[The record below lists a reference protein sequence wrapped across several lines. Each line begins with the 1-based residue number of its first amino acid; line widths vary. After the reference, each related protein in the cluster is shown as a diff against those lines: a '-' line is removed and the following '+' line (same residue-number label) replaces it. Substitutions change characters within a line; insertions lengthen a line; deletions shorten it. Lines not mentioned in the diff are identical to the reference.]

1 MKYSFLFAGFLMYN
15 CDKGWLIKYL
25 IRFCFQSGKNVLP
38 LFFLINQHA
47 ILIDLAFIAMRRYL
61 CGFPRLHPVVIQPI
75 NIGSARHTT
84 IIHRLQ
90 MPHL

>member
-1 MKYSFLFAGFLMYN
+1 MEYSFLFAGFLMYN

-47 ILIDLAFIAMRRYL
+47 ILIDLAFIAMRRY
-61 CGFPRLHPVVIQPI
+61 HPVVIQPI

>member
-61 CGFPRLHPVVIQPI
+61 CGFPVYIR
-75 NIGSARHTT
+75 
-84 IIHRLQ
+84 
-90 MPHL
+90 